1 MWPTHAQ
8 VMFLLEHF
16 SAHSPFH
23 THSHISDSGP
33 AVQDSCLLLW
43 AALVLFHWRVA
54 GLENLQSLGKN
65 VNSLTSWRVVAG
77 RLLSEIGCNEGAAPK
92 NCLWLLWSPAVCME
106 DADLSG
112 NTHHLLEKELH
123 KPKMEIVHLKK
134 KIFITKEWSQ
144 PQPQRSQYKTILLLG
159 LSLNLSKE
167 NWWYLMTCQLCNINM
182 LKWTIVH

>member
-33 AVQDSCLLLW
+33 AAQDSCLLLW

-92 NCLWLLWSPAVCME
+92 TCLWLFWSPAVWME

-123 KPKMEIVHLKK
+123 KPKTEIVHLKK
-134 KIFITKEWSQ
+134 KYSLPKNGLRLSHNAASIK
-144 PQPQRSQYKTILLLG
+144 QYFYWGCLLTYQKRTG
-159 LSLNLSKE
+159 DI
-167 NWWYLMTCQLCNINM
+167 WWHVSCAT
-182 LKWTIVH
+182 

>member
-134 KIFITKEWSQ
+134 KYSLPKN
-144 PQPQRSQYKTILLLG
+144 G
-159 LSLNLSKE
+159 LSLSHNAANIKQYFYWGCLLTYQKRTGDI
-167 NWWYLMTCQLCNINM
+167 WWHVSCAT
-182 LKWTIVH
+182 